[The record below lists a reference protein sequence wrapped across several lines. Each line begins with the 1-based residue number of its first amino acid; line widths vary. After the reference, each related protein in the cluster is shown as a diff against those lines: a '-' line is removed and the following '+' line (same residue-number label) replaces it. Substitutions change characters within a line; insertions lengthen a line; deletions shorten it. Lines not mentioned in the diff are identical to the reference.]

1 MKFSRS
7 FNSVV
12 AILEALTENGML
24 EPGCRKDI
32 VKLVRDL
39 RRTLRKGTHKEALFA
54 VDEIAR
60 MVVEAIKSSQK

>member
-1 MKFSRS
+1 MKCSKS

-32 VKLVRDL
+32 AKLVRDL
-39 RRTLRKGTHKEALFA
+39 RRILRKGTHKEALFA
-54 VDEIAR
+54 VDKIAR
-60 MVVEAIKSSQK
+60 RVVDAIKSSQE